1 MEKEILLTTSQ
12 FAKLHKVNKRTL
24 HYYDNIGLFSPN
36 FKGENNYRYYTTA
49 QSIDFEYILMLK
61 GLNMSIDE
69 IKSYVSNPNPKDF
82 IEIIDNKF
90 LEIEN
95 QLFKLKKTKRLLQSK
110 KKQLELCDEENIK
123 NIKIIEC
130 EQEKLSIIPYAFET
144 DDFQGAF
151 SYVMKEWG
159 REQCLS
165 EIGSYISIEKIFNN
179 NFKIY
184 DGLFTSAESVKKNSN
199 TMIKPKGKYVCGYLQ
214 GSWRKLPEFYGKI
227 LDYAKE
233 NNLELEGYAYEKSLN
248 EFVVKNYEEYITQIM
263 IKIK

>member
-1 MEKEILLTTSQ
+1 MEREILLTTSQ

-24 HYYDNIGLFSPN
+24 HYYDSIELFSP
-36 FKGENNYRYYTTA
+36 KLKRENNYRYYTTA
-49 QSIDFEYILMLK
+49 QSVDFEYILMLK

-69 IKSYVSNPNPKDF
+69 IRSYVRNPNLKDF
-82 IEIIDNKF
+82 IEILDNKF

-95 QLFKLKKTKRLLQSK
+95 QLVKLKKTKRLLQSK
-110 KKQLELCDEENIK
+110 KKQLELCNEENIK
-123 NIKIIEC
+123 NIKVIEC

-165 EIGSYISIEKIFNN
+165 EIGSYISIEKIINN

-184 DGLFTSAESVKKNSN
+184 DGLFTFSGSVKKNSN
-199 TMIKPKGKYVCGYLQ
+199 IMVKPKGKYVCGYMKDA
-214 GSWRKLPEFYGKI
+214 WIKLPQFYRKI
-227 LDYAKE
+227 LNYAKE
-233 NNLELEGYAYEKSLN
+233 NNLELEGYAYEKCLN
-248 EFVVKNYEEYITQIM
+248 EFVVKNYDDYIIQIM